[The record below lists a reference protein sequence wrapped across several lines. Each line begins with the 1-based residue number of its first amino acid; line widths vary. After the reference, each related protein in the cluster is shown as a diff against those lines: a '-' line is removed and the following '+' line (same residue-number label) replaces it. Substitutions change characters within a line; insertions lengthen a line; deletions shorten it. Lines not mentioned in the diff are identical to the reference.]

1 MSARLVFEA
10 GAESYASFR
19 IPALV
24 KAGPELLA
32 FCEGRRHCA
41 ADHGEIDIVLRRSID
56 NGRTWGPL
64 TVVAS
69 APGMTVGNPAP
80 VVIPGTDIVI
90 LLTVRNGAA
99 ATEREILGDQVSAAD
114 SRRVFVQR
122 SEDRGRSFSEPRDI
136 TAAVKRDDWGWYAT
150 GPGHGIA
157 LRRTGRLV
165 IPCNH
170 SVLGPTVTPA
180 LYGAHCIYSDDGGA
194 QWTIGFIDDNAE
206 DRVNANENTV
216 AELADGRLYFNA
228 RNQEGRADGT
238 RVDTYS
244 ADGGRTLERP
254 YESQPQ
260 LHTAVVQG
268 TLLQFDNGPLLYS
281 GPYSDRRE
289 RIGIQVS
296 HDNGMTWS
304 LGHLIDNRPA
314 AYSDMVQ
321 LDDRGFGLL
330 YETGNDGPYEQIC
343 FQRVELSQ
351 LTAGNPPA

>member
-10 GAESYASFR
+10 GADSYASFR

-24 KAGPELLA
+24 TVGREILA
-32 FCEGRRHCA
+32 FCEGRRHSA

-56 NGRTWGPL
+56 GGRTWGSL
-64 TVVAS
+64 SVVAS

-80 VVIPGTDIVI
+80 VAIPGTDVVI

-99 ATEREILGDQVSAAD
+99 ATEREILGNHVPAAQ

-122 SEDRGRSFSEPRDI
+122 SADRGRSFSEPRDI
-136 TAAVKRDDWGWYAT
+136 TASVKRDNWAWYAT
-150 GPGHGIA
+150 GPGHGIV
-157 LRRTGRLV
+157 LTRTGRLV

-170 SVLGPTVTPA
+170 SVLGPEVTPS

-194 QWTIGFIDDNAE
+194 QWTIGCIDDNAE
-206 DRVNANENTV
+206 DLVNANENTV
-216 AELADGRLYFNA
+216 AELPDGRLYFNA
-228 RNQEGRADGT
+228 RNQQGRAEGT
-238 RVDTYS
+238 RVDSYS
-244 ADGGRTLERP
+244 ADDGRTLERP
-254 YESQPQ
+254 FQSQPQ

-268 TLLQFDNGPLLYS
+268 SLLQWNKGPLLYS
-281 GPYSDRRE
+281 GPCSERRE
-289 RIGIQVS
+289 RMGIQVS
-296 HDNGMTWS
+296 RDDGKAWS
-304 LGHLIDNRPA
+304 LGHIVNDRPA
-314 AYSDMVQ
+314 AYSDLVQ

-330 YETGNDGPYEQIC
+330 YETGNDGSYEQIC